1 MTEQAT
7 QLTRNVFVLG
17 LDEFQRGELETIT
30 AASGLNFLQLLAPE
44 EVTRPENGFTAL
56 LERARAELAEFD
68 GSVDA
73 IIAHWDFPTSVLVP
87 VLAAEYG
94 MPAPSLESV
103 LACEHKHW
111 SRLAQRASVPD
122 ATPDFAAFD
131 PFDDDALDG
140 IDLEYPFWIKP
151 VKSHSSQLGFKVS
164 SPDDFHE
171 AIPQIREGIRDI
183 GDPFNEALAMARLPE
198 QITAD
203 SGNTCLAE
211 QIVSGQQATIEGTMF
226 EGEFSVHGVFDS
238 PKDERG
244 AHFARYEYPAS
255 LPEEIQTRMASTSEQ
270 YLRHIGYDSGCW
282 NVEFMWDEDA
292 DKLWLIEVNTRISQS
307 HADLLAKV
315 DGMSNHE
322 AAVAVALGKRP
333 VLPEGRGPFEVAGKL
348 FLYTSQMA
356 DGIVR
361 HAPSDEDIARV
372 AERFPE
378 THVDI
383 AVKPGDRLSDLAD
396 QSSYRY
402 DIGTITAG
410 AQSREELVA
419 MHDEISEMLP
429 FDIEPIEE

>member
-1 MTEQAT
+1 MAD
-7 QLTRNVFVLG
+7 QLKRNVFIVG
-17 LDEFQRGELETIT
+17 LDDFQRGELETIT
-30 AASGLNFLQLLAPE
+30 NASGLEFHQLLGTEEATHPE
-44 EVTRPENGFTAL
+44 EHGFTPL
-56 LERARAELAEFD
+56 LERARAQLAEFD
-68 GSVDA
+68 GSIDA
-73 IIAHWDFPTSVLVP
+73 IVAHWDFPTSVLVP
-87 VLAAEYG
+87 ILAADYG
-94 MPAPSLESV
+94 MPAPTLESV

-111 SRLAQRASVPD
+111 SRLAQAECVPD
-122 ATPDFAAFD
+122 AVPAFAGFD

-151 VKSHSSQLGFKVS
+151 VKSHSSQLGFKIAS
-164 SPDDFHE
+164 AADFHE
-171 AIPQIREGIRDI
+171 ALPQIREHIRDI
-183 GDPFNEALAMARLPE
+183 GDPFNEALALAKLPDE
-198 QITAD
+198 IAPD

-255 LPEEIQTRMASTSEQ
+255 LPEEIQSRMASTAEQ
-270 YLRHIGYDSGCW
+270 YLRHIGYDNACW
-282 NVEFMWDEDA
+282 NVEFMWDQDA

-322 AAVAVALGKRP
+322 AAVAVALGNRP
-333 VLPEGRGPFEVAGKL
+333 VLPEGRGTFAVAGKL
-348 FLYTSQMA
+348 FLYTSEMA
-356 DGIVR
+356 DGLVHR
-361 HAPSDEDIARV
+361 VPSDEDIARV

-383 AVKPGDRLSDLAD
+383 AVEPGERLSELAH

-402 DIGTITAG
+402 DLGTVSAG

-419 MHDEISEMLP
+419 MHDEIIELLP